1 MTYWNMR
8 AYSDGG
14 KMRPRASRAEAGGPT
29 QAQRHRRGWF
39 ESGDPTTVRAH
50 VLITLREGR

>member
-14 KMRPRASRAEAGGPT
+14 KMRPKANGAETGNPT
-29 QAQRHRRGWF
+29 QAQRHRGGWS
-39 ESGDPTTVRAH
+39 EINGLAAT
-50 VLITLREGR
+50 REGR